1 MLSAVVVVVVVWFRL
16 RNQWR
21 SAALIF
27 PHLRASTMLPKY
39 RVGILAFCVSK
50 PASFHKYITFSGQF
64 PIDCGFVSTFID
76 KLLNKLLTHSLSVH
90 NLMMMLMICY
100 SMNEGREGEF
110 W

>member
-1 MLSAVVVVVVVWFRL
+1 MLSAVVVVVWFRL
-16 RNQWR
+16 RNEWR

-27 PHLRASTMLPKY
+27 PHLRAPTMLPKY

-50 PASFHKYITFSGQF
+50 PVSFHKYITFSGQF

-76 KLLNKLLTHSLSVH
+76 KLLNKLHTHSLSVH
-90 NLMMMLMICY
+90 NLMIMLMICY